1 MSNFRQNNGDD
12 YPEAAKKHLDD
23 AQALLTAGRY
33 DGAGYH
39 AGYVVECALK
49 TLLQADGVPQRVHD
63 LSKLSSEVT
72 RLAAGGS
79 PHTARYQ
86 PDPPPAILYAVPP
99 AGWRETMRYFAAGV
113 LSQPQAQH
121 WLDEARRVYNQSVV
135 RMWMDGVIR

>member
-1 MSNFRQNNGDD
+1 MSSFRQNNGDD
-12 YPEAAKKHLDD
+12 YPEAAGKHLDD

-49 TLLQADGVPQRVHD
+49 TLLQADGVLQKGHD
-63 LSKLSSEVT
+63 LSRLSSEVT

-86 PDPPPAILYAVPP
+86 PDPPPAIPYAVPP
-99 AGWRETMRYFAAGV
+99 AGWKETMRYLAAGV
-113 LSQPQAQH
+113 LNQGQAGR
-121 WLDEARRVYNQSVV
+121 WLKEAERVYTQSVQQM
-135 RMWMDGVIR
+135 RMDGVIR

>member
-12 YPEAAKKHLDD
+12 YPEAAGKHLDD

-49 TLLQADGVPQRVHD
+49 TLLQAGGVLQKGHD
-63 LSKLSSEVT
+63 LSRLSSEVT

-79 PHTARYQ
+79 SHTARYQ
-86 PDPPPAILYAVPP
+86 PDPLLAIPYAVPP
-99 AGWRETMRYFAAGV
+99 AGWKETMRYFAAGV
-113 LSQPQAQH
+113 LGQQQAKDWVDKAQ
-121 WLDEARRVYNQSVV
+121 RVYNQSVM